1 MPKLLQ
7 IDSCLGVGSTG
18 KIAEGIAKIA
28 IAQGWECYLMH
39 GSRYK
44 GKTIQHAFQT
54 TTKFGEYVH
63 YFESLIFDRH
73 GLGSRF
79 ATKKII
85 NKIKQIRPDIIQL
98 HCIHGYYINYK
109 YLFEFLNTTD
119 IPVVWTQHDCWA
131 FTGHCSH
138 FITAN
143 CDKWMS
149 GCKKCPLL
157 KEYPKSL
164 FWDSSKNNYLLK
176 RDLFT
181 SNKNLTIISVSNWL
195 ENLLKKSIFK
205 NNKIVNIYNGIDV
218 EVFKRCSN
226 NNKII
231 DLPENQFI
239 VLGVASSW
247 NESKG
252 LNDFIKLKE
261 FLPENYSIVL
271 VGLNENQIRA
281 LPPGIIG
288 IKRTNNIEEL
298 VSLYNQANVLVSLS
312 KAETFGLT
320 LVEGMACGT
329 PSVFYSTSAL
339 PELISAETGIAVR
352 MGNLKEVAS
361 SILEITKHPEKFPP
375 EECRNRV
382 ITMFNQEIQFDKY
395 LDLYKSLLKE

>member
-28 IAQGWECYLMH
+28 IAQGWECHMVH
-39 GSRYK
+39 GARYK
-44 GKTIQHAFQT
+44 GNTIQHAYQT
-54 TTKFGEYVH
+54 TTKFGEYLH
-63 YFESLIFDRH
+63 YIESLIFDRH

-85 NKIKQIRPDIIQL
+85 NKIKEIQPDIIQL

-143 CDKWMS
+143 CNKWMS
-149 GCKKCPLL
+149 GCERCPLL

-164 FWDSSKNNYLLK
+164 FWDSSKNNFLLK
-176 RDLFT
+176 KNLFT
-181 SNKNLTIISVSNWL
+181 SNKNLTIVSVSNWL
-195 ENLLKKSIFK
+195 EGLLKESIFK
-205 NNKIVNIYNGIDV
+205 NNKIVNIYNGIDT

-231 DLPENQFI
+231 DLPETQFM
-239 VLGVASSW
+239 VLGIASSW

-252 LNDFIKLKE
+252 LSDFIKLKA
-261 FLPENYSIVL
+261 FLPENYSVVL
-271 VGLNENQIRA
+271 VGLNENQIRI

-288 IKRTNNIEEL
+288 IKRTNNTEEL
-298 VSLYNQANVLVSLS
+298 VSLYNQANVVVSLS

-329 PSVFYSTSAL
+329 PSVFYATSAL
-339 PELISAETGIAVR
+339 PELISEETGIAVR

-361 SILEITKHPEKFPP
+361 SILEITKPPEKFPP
-375 EECRNRV
+375 EKCRNRV
-382 ITMFNQEIQFDKY
+382 ITMFNQKIQFDKY
-395 LDLYKSLLKE
+395 MDLYKSLLK